1 VNILLLLVPLSLML
15 LVVIIGAFVW
25 AVRNGQF
32 EDLDTPALD
41 MLTDRMADTAVQ
53 APPRKDAGD
62 ER

>member
-15 LVVIIGAFVW
+15 LVVIIGAFIW

-32 EDLDTPALD
+32 DDLDTPPLD
-41 MLTDRMADTAVQ
+41 VLADKQPEVPSTD
-53 APPRKDAGD
+53 APEAGPD